1 MLTGDFSNISTMS
14 SSDGRIVAV
23 LEINTMHK
31 IFDGHFPGQPVVPGV
46 CMLQMVKE
54 VLEKELGNAT
64 RLTNADYLKFLTI
77 INPAENNIIHV
88 EIKYVI
94 GEDRRIIMSATLL
107 NELVIYFKMKG
118 VMVIDNLT
126 G

>member
-1 MLTGDFSNISTMS
+1 MLVGDFFQISTMS
-14 SSDGRIVAV
+14 SGDGRIDVV
-23 LEINTMHK
+23 LEINALHK

-54 VLEKELGNAT
+54 VLDKELGSET
-64 RLTNADYLKFLTI
+64 RLTSADYLKFLTI
-77 INPAENNIIHV
+77 INPAKNNIIHA

-94 GEDRRIIMSATLL
+94 EDDRRIILSATLL

-118 VMVIDNLT
+118 VMVIDKLI